1 MGYSNKA
8 KNRILLALIGVLVG
22 VTGEMDY
29 QDAVRTDQAAKE
41 LRQEQAAKWTTYQI
55 NR

>member
-1 MGYSNKA
+1 MKLSNKA
-8 KNRILLALIGVLVG
+8 NNGLALALLAVLIG

-29 QDAVRTDQAAKE
+29 QDAVKTEQAAKE
-41 LRQEQAAKWTTYQI
+41 LRAEQAARWTTYQI

>member
-1 MGYSNKA
+1 MDLSNKV
-8 KNRILLALIGVLVG
+8 KNRILLALIGVLVA

-29 QDAVRTDQAAKE
+29 QDAVRTEQAAKE
-41 LRQEQAAKWTTYQI
+41 LRAEQAATWKTYQI

>member
-1 MGYSNKA
+1 MQLSKKA
-8 KNRILLALIGVLVG
+8 KSRLSLVALAILVG
-22 VTGEMDY
+22 ISHEMSY